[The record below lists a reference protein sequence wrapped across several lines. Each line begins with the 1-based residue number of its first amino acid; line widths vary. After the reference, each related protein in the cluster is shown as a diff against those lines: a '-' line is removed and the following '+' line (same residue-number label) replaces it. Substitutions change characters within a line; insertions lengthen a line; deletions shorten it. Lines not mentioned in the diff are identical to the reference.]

1 MHHLICV
8 ALRNFLLFH
17 FVLGT
22 PLMPDEE
29 DEIVMKYSGLLGSH
43 VEIQVRLY
51 FIISKS
57 T

>member
-1 MHHLICV
+1 M
-8 ALRNFLLFH
+8 RNFLLFH

-51 FIISKS
+51 YFKINIDIGFIDLNV
-57 T
+57 